1 MLLNHPTK
9 ISNIAFYK
17 PGNNRGDIVRFVG
30 ADIFTN
36 KKYEQTLSSSD
47 YVMVPKVQK
56 YELEVVD
63 INNNDFVSLI
73 LPNGNL
79 KQDVKLP

>member
-9 ISNIAFYK
+9 ISDIAFYK
-17 PGNNRGDIVRFVG
+17 PGNNRVDIVHLIG

-47 YVMVPKVQK
+47 YVMVPKV
-56 YELEVVD
+56 
-63 INNNDFVSLI
+63 
-73 LPNGNL
+73 
-79 KQDVKLP
+79 